1 MKYGDTFIASVIWN
15 KLHIGRENYFG
26 QKSWPTQS
34 YVFHYDEFI
43 HWLNDAWSI
52 HDIFALNALL
62 TDMNR
67 TVEHRLTPADRV
79 DRRRRRVIA
88 FLHAKGG

>member
-1 MKYGDTFIASVIWN
+1 MAHTIVCFPFI
-15 KLHIGRENYFG
+15 
-26 QKSWPTQS
+26 
-34 YVFHYDEFI
+34 D
-43 HWLNDAWSI
+43 WSI

-67 TVEHRLTPADRV
+67 TVEHPLTPADRV

-88 FLHAKGG
+88 FLHAEGGRGLAPRGRQWLQREVRQ